1 MTTLLI
7 KEDMPAAARLS
18 LPELSDDDFVEFC
31 RENQDYRIER
41 TAEGVIVVMPGTG
54 GKTGS
59 RNALLAAQVV
69 VWAVRDGRGIA
80 YDSSTLFKLPN
91 TAMREPDA
99 AWVSRARLEGL
110 TEEQKEKWLPLC
122 PDFVI
127 ELTSPSDQLGEVQ
140 EKMREWMA
148 NGCRLGWILHPPKRE
163 SHVYRASGVQIHRGL
178 TELPG
183 EGPVEGFLLDLAP
196 IWDPGW

>member
-1 MTTLLI
+1 
-7 KEDMPAAARLS
+7 
-18 LPELSDDDFVEFC
+18 
-31 RENQDYRIER
+31 
-41 TAEGVIVVMPGTG
+41 
-54 GKTGS
+54 
-59 RNALLAAQVV
+59 
-69 VWAVRDGRGIA
+69 
-80 YDSSTLFKLPN
+80 
-91 TAMREPDA
+91 MREPDA

-127 ELTSPSDQLGEVQ
+127 ELTSPSDQPGEVQ

-148 NGCRLGWILHPPKRE
+148 NGCRLGWILHPAKRE

>member
-1 MTTLLI
+1 
-7 KEDMPAAARLS
+7 
-18 LPELSDDDFVEFC
+18 
-31 RENQDYRIER
+31 
-41 TAEGVIVVMPGTG
+41 
-54 GKTGS
+54 
-59 RNALLAAQVV
+59 
-69 VWAVRDGRGIA
+69 VRDGRGIA
-80 YDSSTLFKLPN
+80 YNSSTLFKLPN

-127 ELTSPSDQLGEVQ
+127 ELTSPSDQPGEVQ

-148 NGCRLGWILHPPKRE
+148 NGCRLGWILHPAKRE